1 MHLNSEQVKVCY
13 SDDSPI
19 KMFAIQIPTVHLII
33 SETIKLFQQMNL
45 FKSHFKAKYFRAT
58 LLFVKTG
65 PPHIYFKHIPRVF
78 RQS

>member
-1 MHLNSEQVKVCY
+1 MNSKQVKVWY
-13 SDDSPI
+13 SDVSAI
-19 KMFAIQIPTVHLII
+19 QMFDIQIPTVHLIVL
-33 SETIKLFQQMNL
+33 ETIKLFQQMNL

-58 LLFVKTG
+58 LLSVKTG